1 MSTSGSTSLGNVS
14 SGNFSPQ
21 APKSSALKGT
31 KEFLESNSIVAK
43 IAFLFLVLI
52 VFIILL
58 RLGIQAISYFMAP
71 SSTPTLIDGMIDA
84 THMQIIPQNPA
95 VPHSI
100 PILRSVNQ
108 EDGIEFT
115 WSTWVFIKNLSPEN
129 RYKHVFHKGN
139 NKLDS
144 SMGLNF
150 PNNAPGLYI
159 APHTNNF
166 VIMMNTFNKIKEEI
180 VVEDIPLNK
189 WLNVIIRVE
198 NHNLDVYI
206 NGVIVKRHVLASVPK
221 QNYGDV
227 YVSMNG
233 GFNGFTSNLRYWNYA
248 LNISE
253 IQKIINSGP
262 NMKMAESDMTESEP
276 RYFSLRWFFQNP
288 EMDYG
293 GL

>member
-1 MSTSGSTSLGNVS
+1 MATPAASSLGNIS
-14 SGNFSPQ
+14 TGNFTPV
-21 APKSSALKGT
+21 APKKGALSGT

-43 IAFLFLVLI
+43 IAFLLLVLI
-52 VFIILL
+52 VFMLLL
-58 RLGIQAISYFMAP
+58 RLGIQIISYFMAP
-71 SSTPTLIDGMIDA
+71 SSSPTLIDGMIDS
-84 THMQIIPQNPA
+84 THMQIIPQDPA
-95 VPHSI
+95 LPHAV

-108 EDGIEFT
+108 TDGIEFT
-115 WSTWVFIKNLSPEN
+115 WGVWTFIKNLKPEN

-139 NKLDS
+139 NKVDNNLG
-144 SMGLNF
+144 MNF

-159 APHTNNF
+159 GPHTNNF
-166 VIMMNTFNKIKEEI
+166 VIVMNTFNNIKEEI

-189 WLNVIIRVE
+189 WVCVIIRVE
-198 NHNLDVYI
+198 NENLDVYV

-233 GFNGFTSNLRYWNYA
+233 GYNGFTSNLKYWNYA
-248 LNISE
+248 LDVAQ
-253 IQKIINSGP
+253 IQRYVNKGP
-262 NMKMAESDMTESEP
+262 NMEMKETDMTESEP

-288 EMDYG
+288 QMDYG

>member
-1 MSTSGSTSLGNVS
+1 MASQGANSLGSVS
-14 SGNFSPQ
+14 TGNFTSTP
-21 APKSSALKGT
+21 APKSTMAGT

-43 IAFLFLVLI
+43 VAFLLLVLI

-58 RLGIQAISYFMAP
+58 RVGIEIISYFMKP
-71 SSTPTLIDGMIDA
+71 KSSPVLIDGMIDS
-84 THMQIIPQNPA
+84 THMQIIPQDPA
-95 VPHSI
+95 VAHSV
-100 PILRSVNQ
+100 PIVRSVNQ

-115 WSTWVFIKNLSPEN
+115 WGVWTYIKNLNPEN

-139 NKLDS
+139 NKVDGELG
-144 SMGLNF
+144 MNF
-150 PNNAPGLYI
+150 PNNAPGMYI

-166 VIMMNTFNKIKEEI
+166 VIVMNTFNKIKEEI
-180 VVEDIPLNK
+180 IVEDIPLNK
-189 WLNVIIRVE
+189 WVCVIIRVE
-198 NHNLDVYI
+198 NNNLDVYV

-227 YVSMNG
+227 YISMNG
-233 GFNGFTSNLRYWNYA
+233 GFNGYTSNLKYWNYS
-248 LNISE
+248 LNIAE
-253 IQKIINSGP
+253 IQKYVDKGP
-262 NMKMAESDMTESEP
+262 NMEMKEKDMTMSEP

>member
-1 MSTSGSTSLGNVS
+1 MASKASSLGSVS
-14 SGNFSPQ
+14 TGNFTP
-21 APKSSALKGT
+21 APPKKGALSGT

-43 IAFLFLVLI
+43 IAFLLLVLI
-52 VFIILL
+52 AFIIIL
-58 RLGIQAISYFMAP
+58 RLGIQIISYFMAP
-71 SSTPTLIDGMIDA
+71 SSSPTVLSGMTDA
-84 THMQIIPQNPA
+84 NHMHIIPQNPA
-95 VPHSI
+95 LPHSI

-108 EDGIEFT
+108 QDGIEFT
-115 WSTWVFIKNLSPEN
+115 WGVWTFIKNLKPEN

-139 NKLDS
+139 NKVDNDLG
-144 SMGLNF
+144 MNF

-166 VIMMNTFNKIKEEI
+166 VIVMNTFDKIKEEI
-180 VVEDIPLNK
+180 IVEDIPLNK
-189 WLNVIIRVE
+189 WICVIIRVE

-233 GFNGFTSNLRYWNYA
+233 GYNGYTSTLKYWNTA
-248 LNISE
+248 LDVSQ
-253 IQKIINSGP
+253 IQRFVNAGP
-262 NMKMAESDMTESEP
+262 DLAMKEKDMTQSEP